1 MIKTRIL
8 SVILMVAMLLSLTV
22 YAEGTTDKVEDFAL
36 APIFTDHMV
45 LQQKETVKIYGSAP
59 EGAEVMV
66 ALAGNR
72 AVTTAENGRWL
83 VELPPMQAGGPYR
96 MSVWSESLRIDRFDI
111 MVGEVWLVSG
121 QSNAARTIEKTD
133 HFNEIIKET
142 KDYNPNIR
150 IFNKYKNH
158 TTQPDDTMG
167 QRGACWMTMRSE
179 DIEGCYIPCVAYY
192 FAKYLSEELSVP
204 VGIINTAY
212 AGTPIEEWM
221 NPETFKDGK
230 YDYEEEAQKEIVNMG
245 EGRVPGGNYNA
256 MIYPFKDFVLR
267 GFVWYQGE
275 NNVLDKDSEN
285 YKSYLEDM
293 IYDWREAWGN
303 QELPFIMVQ
312 IPGCDDYIKMPGHAF
327 RVKEANLIVD
337 KSVKNTALVTIDDLD
352 GTDDIHPTNKKPVG
366 ERIANAAAVRV
377 YGKEG
382 VASGP
387 MYNGCEIK
395 DGAVYVDFEEGDGLF
410 INSSDP
416 ASFKIAGEDG
426 VEINANAE
434 VADGRLKIWS
444 DEVENPVYASYGTG
458 DAQLPGLF
466 NGAGYPASPFRT
478 NMPETLVSDTMH
490 TKSLEIEYKPDL
502 DKPKFTDIEDIPEEY
517 AVIALAQKDI
527 VEEGSFNPYSDI
539 TGKDFAEW
547 INNGAGK
554 NIISGTDAEAGGEF
568 VADGIEKLYEAVMH
582 TEVNAQAV
590 AIADIVRGKTSVT
603 RAEAAV
609 LVRKILV
616 LAERDFQDALYE
628 RTKPAEGECVRLNP
642 TDDTYISSLPMDAEK
657 DGTFGSSK
665 DISTRSIGHIKRR
678 ILTKFD
684 IKETDTKDIKRA
696 VLRMYL
702 SATGNTTGYEE
713 SIAVYAIEGLEWSEE
728 DMSFAKLDYFC
739 GKELDIIY
747 GVNQKGRYYEWDVT
761 DYINNNDMDEVTL
774 SVESVGFSQ
783 ANSIFKAKENGVNI
797 PELVIYK

>member
-1 MIKTRIL
+1 M
-8 SVILMVAMLLSLTV
+8 
-22 YAEGTTDKVEDFAL
+22 
-36 APIFTDHMV
+36 
-45 LQQKETVKIYGSAP
+45 
-59 EGAEVMV
+59 
-66 ALAGNR
+66 
-72 AVTTAENGRWL
+72 
-83 VELPPMQAGGPYR
+83 
-96 MSVWSESLRIDRFDI
+96 
-111 MVGEVWLVSG
+111 
-121 QSNAARTIEKTD
+121 
-133 HFNEIIKET
+133 
-142 KDYNPNIR
+142 
-150 IFNKYKNH
+150 
-158 TTQPDDTMG
+158 
-167 QRGACWMTMRSE
+167 
-179 DIEGCYIPCVAYY
+179 
-192 FAKYLSEELSVP
+192 
-204 VGIINTAY
+204 
-212 AGTPIEEWM
+212 
-221 NPETFKDGK
+221 
-230 YDYEEEAQKEIVNMG
+230 
-245 EGRVPGGNYNA
+245 
-256 MIYPFKDFVLR
+256 
-267 GFVWYQGE
+267 
-275 NNVLDKDSEN
+275 
-285 YKSYLEDM
+285 
-293 IYDWREAWGN
+293 
-303 QELPFIMVQ
+303 
-312 IPGCDDYIKMPGHAF
+312 
-327 RVKEANLIVD
+327 
-337 KSVKNTALVTIDDLD
+337 
-352 GTDDIHPTNKKPVG
+352 
-366 ERIANAAAVRV
+366 

-410 INSSDP
+410 IDSSDP

-490 TKSLEIEYKPDL
+490 TKSLKIEYKPDL

-517 AVIALAQKDI
+517 AIIALAQKDI

-554 NIISGTDAEAGGEF
+554 NIISGTDAKAGGEF

-590 AIADIVRGKTSVT
+590 ALADIVRGKTSVT

-642 TDDTYISSLPMDAEK
+642 TDDTYISSLSMDAGK
-657 DGTFGSSK
+657 DGTFGSAK
-665 DISTRSIGHIKRR
+665 DISTRAVGHIKRR

-713 SIAVYAIEGLEWSEE
+713 SIAVYAIEGLEWSEA
-728 DMSFAKLDYFC
+728 DMSFEKLDYFC

-747 GVNQKGRYYEWDVT
+747 GVNEKGRYYEWDVT

-783 ANSIFKAKENGVNI
+783 AKCVFKAKENGVNL